1 MHNFIGNC
9 PHHCQRRIDLTLFDT
24 KTASTAAKV
33 KRTAERPNGRAHLLG
48 FDVDRMTLNEC
59 VGRLEKAIAA
69 ERPTHIVLVNA
80 AKIVRARSDHEL
92 AHIIRTADL
101 VGADG
106 MPIVWASRLLSQS
119 LPGRVNGTDL
129 MYKLLELADQ
139 KRYRV
144 FFLGSTAELIEKAM
158 ARVRILYP
166 DLQIAGFRN
175 GYFASD
181 DEEQAAVGKIAQA
194 NADILLV
201 GISTPLKEKWVR
213 QHIHELNV
221 PVVHG
226 VGGSFDILAG
236 YVRRAPVWMQSMGL
250 EWLYRLLQEPGRLW
264 RRYLYTNTAYVVLV
278 LRAIVQR
285 FRRH

>member
-1 MHNFIGNC
+1 M
-9 PHHCQRRIDLTLFDT
+9 TLFDT
-24 KTASTAAKV
+24 KTASTAAILKHS
-33 KRTAERPNGRAHLLG
+33 AERPNGRAHLLG

-158 ARVRILYP
+158 ERVRIRYP

-175 GYFASD
+175 GYFASA
-181 DEEQAAVGKIAQA
+181 DEEQAVVGKIAQA

-278 LRAIVQR
+278 MRAMVQR